1 MSLDGVLLGILG
13 NYFRAAAEAA
23 GYTLERTAYT
33 TFIKESQD
41 FTTGLITPEGQ
52 HFAFP
57 VAIGAQSYIG
67 IDYAHFIAALAPWEE
82 GDVGVANCPF
92 ATRGV
97 STHLPDYHLLKPIFA
112 QGELIGFAWAFI
124 HSSDMGG
131 MVAGSIQPSA
141 YEIFQEG
148 IRITPRKLYRRGVL
162 ATDVKDF
169 LLDNVRIPHK
179 NWGDLN
185 AVLAGLGIAESRV
198 QEAVRKWGLE
208 AVRTGLWRRC
218 GLAATL

>member
-1 MSLDGVLLGILG
+1 MDSASAPLRRAHSGMGRVVSVDGVLLGILG

-41 FTTGLITPEGQ
+41 FTTGLITPGGQ

-67 IDYAHFIAALAPWEE
+67 IDYSHFIAALAPWEE

-112 QGELIGFAWAFI
+112 QGELVGFAWAFI

-131 MVAGSIQPSA
+131 MVAGSIQ
-141 YEIFQEG
+141 
-148 IRITPRKLYRRGVL
+148 
-162 ATDVKDF
+162 
-169 LLDNVRIPHK
+169 
-179 NWGDLN
+179 
-185 AVLAGLGIAESRV
+185 
-198 QEAVRKWGLE
+198 
-208 AVRTGLWRRC
+208 
-218 GLAATL
+218 